1 MNPLYIF
8 LLLTPVVS
16 FIGHTKLI
24 QTKLNCELP
33 KKNTIDNIVDRY
45 IFLHSLSLKPMFKR
59 NDGHDERF
67 GDEDTSLSYNISVWL
82 HKYEQ
87 LKYLENH
94 VILQDNDVIKEI
106 LDIDVISPGK
116 ISNGGLFRD
125 WE

>member
-1 MNPLYIF
+1 
-8 LLLTPVVS
+8 
-16 FIGHTKLI
+16 
-24 QTKLNCELP
+24 
-33 KKNTIDNIVDRY
+33 
-45 IFLHSLSLKPMFKR
+45 MFKR